1 MLRSLLCAFVATM
14 LALAPT
20 AQGAEDAAI
29 KTKVEPCFSCHGESG
44 VSTLE
49 GVPSLAGEPEL
60 FLEWQLVFFRTGRIK
75 SEIMQPLAAAL
86 SDDDVRTLGAY
97 IATLAPLKSAP
108 PPDDAPELTATGRQL
123 ATAQHCGNCHGDGF
137 QGNQAAARLAGQRE
151 EVLLKALHDYKSGA
165 RVGTGV
171 AAMPEV
177 AFPLDDEQMKA
188 LAHFMSRQ
196 R

>member
-1 MLRSLLCAFVATM
+1 MQGSLLCAFVATT

-29 KTKVEPCFSCHGESG
+29 KTKVEPCFSCHGENG
-44 VSTLE
+44 VSTLD
-49 GVPSLAGEPEL
+49 GVPSLAGEPER
-60 FLEWQLVFFRTGRIK
+60 FVEWQLVFFRTGRIK

-97 IATLAPLKSAP
+97 VATLAPLTSAP
-108 PPDDAPELTATGRQL
+108 PPDDAPELTAAGRQL
-123 ATAQHCGNCHGDGF
+123 AAAQHCGNCHGDRF
-137 QGNQAAARLAGQRE
+137 QGNEAAARLAGQRE

-177 AFPLDDEQMKA
+177 AFPLDDEKMKA

>member
-1 MLRSLLCAFVATM
+1 MQSSLLWTFVAM
-14 LALAPT
+14 SLALAPM

-29 KTKVEPCFSCHGESG
+29 KTKLEPCLSCHGENG
-44 VSTLE
+44 VSTLD

-60 FLEWQLVFFRTGRIK
+60 FLEWQLVFFRTGRVK

-86 SDDDVRTLGAY
+86 SDDDLHAIGAY
-97 IATLAPLKSAP
+97 FTRLAPLKSSP
-108 PPDDAPELTATGRQL
+108 PPDDAPELTAAGRQL
-123 ATAQHCGNCHGDGF
+123 AAAQHCGNCHGDGF

>member
-1 MLRSLLCAFVATM
+1 MQGSLLCAVVAMT

-20 AQGAEDAAI
+20 AQGAEDAGI
-29 KTKVEPCFSCHGESG
+29 KAKVEPCLACHGENG

-60 FLEWQLVFFRTGRIK
+60 FLEWQLVFFRTGRVK

-108 PPDDAPELTATGRQL
+108 PPDDTPELTAAGRQL
-123 ATAQHCGNCHGDGF
+123 AAAQHCGNCHGDGF

-177 AFPLDDEQMKA
+177 AFPLDDEQMRA

>member
-1 MLRSLLCAFVATM
+1 MRRSLLWTFVATT
-14 LALAPT
+14 LALAPK

-29 KTKVEPCFSCHGESG
+29 KTKIEPCFSCHGENG
-44 VSTLE
+44 ISTLD

-60 FLEWQLVFFRTGRIK
+60 FLEWQLVFLRTGRVK

-86 SDDDVRTLGAY
+86 SDEDVRTLGAY
-97 IATLAPLKSAP
+97 VATLAPLTSAP
-108 PPDDAPELTATGRQL
+108 PPDDAPELTAAGRQL
-123 ATAQHCGNCHGDGF
+123 AAVQHCGNCHGDGF

-177 AFPLDDEQMKA
+177 AFPLDDEQMRA
-188 LAHFMSRQ
+188 LAHFMSR
-196 R
+196 RR